1 MFKKKMKNASKIA
14 IVALGVMVSLTL
26 SGCMKFKHVNHQ
38 SKSEVEALSELVFMD
53 NIKNQ
58 SFFVELDSLH
68 EAKPV
73 GEIFFNSEKTSP
85 NASWEE
91 AGTACN
97 AEQMTAIHITTVL
110 PQYADK
116 AGFQLRIEAADSEGC
131 RKVYHRKS
139 QLSID

>member
-1 MFKKKMKNASKIA
+1 MKKIFYSV
-14 IVALGVMVSLTL
+14 IVTLTMGMMQ
-26 SGCMKFKHVNHQ
+26 SCHNHQ
-38 SKSEVEALSELVFMD
+38 PKSEVEVLSELVFMD
-53 NIKNQ
+53 NIKNMKI
-58 SFFVELDSLH
+58 FIELDSLQ

-73 GEIFFNSEKTSP
+73 GVIFFDSKNDSS

-97 AEQMTAIHITTVL
+97 AEQMTAICLTTVL

-131 RKVYHRKS
+131 RKVYHRKP
-139 QLSID
+139 QLGID

>member
-14 IVALGVMVSLTL
+14 VVALGVMVSLTL
-26 SGCMKFKHVNHQ
+26 SGCMKFVKHQ
-38 SKSEVEALSELVFMD
+38 PKSEVEVLSELVFMD
-53 NIKNQ
+53 NIKDMKI
-58 SFFVELDSLH
+58 FIELDSLQ

-73 GEIFFNSEKTSP
+73 GMVFFDSKKDSP
-85 NASWEE
+85 SASWKE

-97 AEQMTAIHITTVL
+97 AEQMAAIYLTTVL

-116 AGFQLRIEAADSEGC
+116 DGFQLRIEIADSEGC
-131 RKVYHRKS
+131 RKVYHREP